1 MSDKGFIVIDRC
13 LEDWQY
19 ADVET
24 ACYLWLRILLRANWK
39 DGWFM
44 GTPIPRGSFATSI
57 GNFAGE
63 LNLHPNTVRK
73 WLKRFEEAGQIE
85 VKSTNR
91 FTLIKVINY
100 AKYQDIPDDR
110 VKQDVNQDVKQD
122 VEQRVNQ
129 DVNQDVKQRVDN
141 RTIETKKPSNKE
153 TKKQVYRGF
162 TPPTLDEVSEYVN
175 ENYFLVD
182 PEKFHDYYQQQN
194 WRLSNGQK
202 MADWKAAV
210 RNWNRR
216 EQKESKKGELPF

>member
-39 DGWFM
+39 DGWFL

-57 GNFAGE
+57 KSFAE
-63 LNLHPNTVRK
+63 QTKLTEKAVRY
-73 WLKRFEEAGQIE
+73 WLKKFEEAGQIS
-85 VKSTNR
+85 VNGANR
-91 FTLIKVINY
+91 FSVITVINY
-100 AKYQDIPDDR
+100 AKYQDYYPIQGEPGA
-110 VKQDVNQDVKQD
+110 NQGQT
-122 VEQRVNQ
+122 EGEPRANQ
-129 DVNQDVKQRVDN
+129 GQTKGDN
-141 RTIETKKPSNKE
+141 RTIETKKQSNKE

-216 EQKESKKGELPF
+216 EQKEAKKGELPF